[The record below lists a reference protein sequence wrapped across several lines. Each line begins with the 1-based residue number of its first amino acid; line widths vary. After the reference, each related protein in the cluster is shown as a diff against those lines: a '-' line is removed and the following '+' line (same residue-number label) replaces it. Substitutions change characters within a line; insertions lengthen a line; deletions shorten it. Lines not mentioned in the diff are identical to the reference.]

1 MNRLVKLKWVTPL
14 LVFGLLMAACSSA
27 TPEAEQP
34 LPKATDSPGK
44 VTPFTESETEPETEA
59 PEISQPIARWNSV
72 SEQGNWVLVGYGDAL
87 NPTVVEPG
95 TYVTINF
102 SATDDQVYGSG
113 GCNNYFSTYT
123 ADDDFNLT
131 INGPLGST
139 RMACETGMAQETLFL
154 GALETVTG
162 YTVTEKGRLLLDYD
176 SGTVYDEQLAFILE
190 TDLVDTVWVLTAY
203 GDPNNLTPSEAGVVT
218 TAIFSVDGALNGNTG
233 CNNYAASYQIQEN
246 QITIGLPAMNL
257 MACEKGME
265 QEQAFLQLFEAAQ
278 GYRLAVNAL
287 EITSADGTKV
297 MHFTADHLQL
307 ENVRWLLTSIDGEAL
322 PEGVSANVLFTP
334 ADSPTAQGD
343 ENTIN
348 GNAGCNTF
356 FGSYTMAGET
366 LEAPGPFGLTQMM
379 CDDKAMQV
387 EQTFLAGLESA
398 QSYQIT
404 LNQLSITTPTGS
416 LLLYADRLPL
426 EGSKWI
432 LTGQGAMDNPQ
443 PPIAGAIFTA
453 NFSRQFGMPSG
464 VKSGET
470 GCNDYISTYFATADE
485 IKINLPQTSQRVCSD
500 AQTEAEQGYF
510 LNLNAARDY
519 RILGN
524 EMQVF
529 VDGSVLIFVGS
540 MPEDEE
546 IQPTPTATV
555 TPQNTRTPT
564 ATVTPQSTPTP
575 TEETLPTPT
584 ATDTPPEPTDEPGA
598 DLRDTT
604 WILEG
609 YLAVIEDE
617 ELTNPIPDTTVNL
630 IFREG
635 GIFNGS
641 AGCNTYAGR
650 YVTDGVNIALQ
661 DITLTQINCDQP
673 SGIMEQE
680 SIFLEILGQAEEYRI
695 NQNGKL
701 VLVRY
706 VDENNQRVEKIILR
720 FHD

>member
-1 MNRLVKLKWVTPL
+1 
-14 LVFGLLMAACSSA
+14 
-27 TPEAEQP
+27 
-34 LPKATDSPGK
+34 
-44 VTPFTESETEPETEA
+44 
-59 PEISQPIARWNSV
+59 
-72 SEQGNWVLVGYGDAL
+72 
-87 NPTVVEPG
+87 
-95 TYVTINF
+95 
-102 SATDDQVYGSG
+102 
-113 GCNNYFSTYT
+113 
-123 ADDDFNLT
+123 
-131 INGPLGST
+131 
-139 RMACETGMAQETLFL
+139 MAQEALFL

-555 TPQNTRTPT
+555 TPQTTGTST

-609 YLAVIEDE
+609 YRAVIEDD
-617 ELTNPIPDTTVNL
+617 ELTNPIPDTIVNL